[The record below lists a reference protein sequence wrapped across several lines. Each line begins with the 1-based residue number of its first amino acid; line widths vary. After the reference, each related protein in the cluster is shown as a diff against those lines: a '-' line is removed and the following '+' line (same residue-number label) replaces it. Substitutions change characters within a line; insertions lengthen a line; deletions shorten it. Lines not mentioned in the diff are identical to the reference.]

1 MDLRVTTLKA
11 VFVYLQHNVS
21 TLKQCRKLSVSQL
34 CVNTL
39 LATKV
44 TLITDGI

>member
-1 MDLRVTTLKA
+1 MMHG
-11 VFVYLQHNVS
+11 QQNI
-21 TLKQCRKLSVSQL
+21 KQQNAEIYPVSQL

-39 LATKV
+39 LAIKV

>member
-1 MDLRVTTLKA
+1 M
-11 VFVYLQHNVS
+11 FQHWINAEIYP
-21 TLKQCRKLSVSQL
+21 VSQL
-34 CVNTL
+34 YVNTL